1 MEVHMHQS
9 NMHEAKTKLSKLAD
23 LANSGE
29 TVVIAKAGKPYVDI
43 VPHKKRK
50 PRTPGGYQV
59 EMAQFNALDDEI
71 EALFNGE

>member
-1 MEVHMHQS
+1 MHQD

-43 VPHKKRK
+43 VPHKNRK
-50 PRTPGGYQV
+50 VRTPGGYQV
-59 EMAQFNALDDEI
+59 EMTQFNDLDEDI
-71 EALFNGE
+71 ESLFNGE